1 MAFPH
6 VYPELDYTPSCP
18 LPQVIPESQI
28 LHAINAALWLA
39 NAVVWAFYAGV
50 VFMAGASLVAAGLSV
65 YLWRTEP

>member
-1 MAFPH
+1 MK
-6 VYPELDYTPSCP
+6 
-18 LPQVIPESQI
+18 I